1 MMRVYEARQYQMSA
15 LEIEHLVSA
24 GRQVNRLTHSLDDM
38 IAYQNRGIPQL
49 LADTVHRDQSM
60 NVLEEQRCH

>member
-1 MMRVYEARQYQMSA
+1 MSA

-38 IAYQNRGIPQL
+38 IAYQNGGIPQL